1 MSFGVAGT
9 ERQLTNVAAGT
20 ADTDAVNVAQLT
32 AEAAARAAADTTL
45 QANIDTE
52 AATRLAA
59 DTTLQANIDTEAA
72 TRLASDTTLQANID
86 TEALTRAMA
95 DVGLQSNIDT
105 EAATRLSVDN
115 AIIAVN
121 LTQDGRLAV
130 HDTRLNAIDVLNLT
144 QSSQIAALQSLTA
157 THTSQIATL
166 FSVTN
171 LDRRDARRGTA
182 AAIAE
187 VPAPFPSEPGK
198 TSYTFNLANFRGQQA
213 MGLSLAHRFGSDTPF
228 ALTAGA
234 SYAGGRSTA
243 VRVGVAGEF

>member
-1 MSFGVAGT
+1 NSTANGRRSSASGVNSVALGAGAIADLDDT
-9 ERQLTNVAAGT
+9 VSVGHGGAGSIGPATRRIVNVTAGV
-20 ADTDAVNVAQLT
+20 ADTDAVNMAQLNI
-32 AEAAARAAADTTL
+32 EAAARASA
-45 QANIDTE
+45 
-52 AATRLAA
+52 
-59 DTTLQANIDTEAA
+59 
-72 TRLASDTTLQANID
+72 
-86 TEALTRAMA
+86 
-95 DVGLQSNIDT
+95 
-105 EAATRLSVDN
+105 DN

-121 LTQDGRLAV
+121 TLQTARLDANDIMNTTQNTRLNAIDVLNLTQDGRLTM
-130 HDTRLNAIDVLNLT
+130 HDTRLNAIEALNLT

-171 LDRRDARRGTA
+171 FDRRDARRGTA